1 MKRIDELCG
10 CAWNVAIVKV
20 ATVVERRLGV
30 KYTLRED
37 WDALEHLAMDLD
49 IRFDENGE
57 IVNK

>member
-10 CAWNVAIVKV
+10 CAWDEAIVNVAK
-20 ATVVERRLGV
+20 VVERRLGV
-30 KYTLRED
+30 KYTKED
-37 WDALEHLAMDLD
+37 WDALEHLAMDFD